1 MILFTQLFELS
12 TGGQHC
18 SVAHELGAG
27 LNELRLN
34 CILKCLQNNYAS
46 GDEYQV
52 QDWELCGILE
62 TTMDRNQ
69 LIKQTP

>member
-52 QDWELCGILE
+52 QD
-62 TTMDRNQ
+62 
-69 LIKQTP
+69 